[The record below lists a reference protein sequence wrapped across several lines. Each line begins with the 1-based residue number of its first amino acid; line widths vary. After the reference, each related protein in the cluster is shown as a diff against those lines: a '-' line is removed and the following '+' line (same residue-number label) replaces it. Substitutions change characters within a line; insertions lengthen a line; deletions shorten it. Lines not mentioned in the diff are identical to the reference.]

1 MDLSSQLFLRK
12 HKRKCKSVL
21 GHCYELFILCASGH
35 ETQNFKLCERNHGCI
50 FVCVDD
56 ELLKKSRSAGL
67 TSLEKELDIMAGV
80 FQIMS
85 GKRHGLISCSICDK
99 LFKTVDEAR
108 THHITDPGHRQK
120 YARVVS
126 IVSGKC
132 LSTPKLTKVRPNS
145 LALHT
150 FIMRKISAGEI

>member
-1 MDLSSQLFLRK
+1 
-12 HKRKCKSVL
+12 
-21 GHCYELFILCASGH
+21 
-35 ETQNFKLCERNHGCI
+35 
-50 FVCVDD
+50 
-56 ELLKKSRSAGL
+56 
-67 TSLEKELDIMAGV
+67 MAGV

-85 GKRHGLISCSICDK
+85 GNRHGLIYCSVCIK
-99 LFKTVDEAR
+99 IFTTVDEAR

-150 FIMRKISAGEI
+150 FIMRKISAGEIWLIQRFWQNYWTATIHMPQRELYVTVFVCIMNPTKCCDVTNNKSLHPHVTLQYRYNPHYWFAASGWRLTK

>member
-1 MDLSSQLFLRK
+1 MGFSYCVHLVIIGFYQ
-12 HKRKCKSVL
+12 
-21 GHCYELFILCASGH
+21 ILCR
-35 ETQNFKLCERNHGCI
+35 RNHGCI

-56 ELLKKSRSAGL
+56 ELLKTSRLAGL

-85 GKRHGLISCSICDK
+85 GNRHDLISCSVCIK
-99 LFKTVDEAR
+99 IFTTVDEAR

-132 LSTPKLTKVRPNS
+132 LSTPKLKKVRPNS

-150 FIMRKISAGEI
+150 LS

>member
-1 MDLSSQLFLRK
+1 MGFSYCVHLVIIEFYQ
-12 HKRKCKSVL
+12 
-21 GHCYELFILCASGH
+21 ILC
-35 ETQNFKLCERNHGCI
+35 KRNHGCI

-56 ELLKKSRSAGL
+56 ELLKKSRLAGL

-85 GKRHGLISCSICDK
+85 GNRHDLISCSICIK
-99 LFKTVDEAR
+99 IFTTVEEAR
-108 THHITDPGHRQK
+108 THHITDPGHMQK

-132 LSTPKLTKVRPNS
+132 LLTPKLTNVRPNS
-145 LALHT
+145 IALHYES
-150 FIMRKISAGEI
+150 K